1 MARISRQKQ
10 VVGFLAWLL
19 ATFVA
24 AAIGAAASLRAG
36 AFYGQL
42 VRPDWAPP
50 AAIFGPV
57 WTTLYLLM
65 GISAWLVWRV
75 GGFGA
80 ARSALALFL
89 VQLAFNAL
97 WTWLFFG
104 WQLGAAAFAEI
115 LLLWLLVLATLLAFW
130 RIKPL
135 AGALLIPYLLWVSF
149 ATALSYAVWQL
160 NPEILTGRAVS
171 IGPCHAEAATS

>member
-1 MARISRQKQ
+1 MTQISRQKQ
-10 VVGFLAWLL
+10 VVGLIAWLVV
-19 ATFVA
+19 TFIA
-24 AAIGAAASLRAG
+24 AAIGAAASVRAG
-36 AFYGQL
+36 SFYVQL

-50 AAIFGPV
+50 SAAFGPV

-75 GGFGA
+75 GGFRA
-80 ARSALALFL
+80 AGSALTLFL

-115 LLLWLLVLATLLAFW
+115 LILWLLVVATLIAFW

-149 ATALSYAVWQL
+149 ATALSYAVWEL
-160 NPEILTGRAVS
+160 NPEVLG
-171 IGPCHAEAATS
+171 